1 MIIIIIKILLVLMAA
16 VIKLATIG
24 VITSS
29 IERVFDM
36 LEDFVDRRVIN
47 V

>member
-1 MIIIIIKILLVLMAA
+1 MIIIIAKILLVLMAA

-29 IERVFDM
+29 IDRIFNM
-36 LEDFVDRRVIN
+36 LEEFVDRRIIN